1 MTVGGAF
8 ALLAGG
14 PRLRTV
20 PFPAPDKEQ
29 PLFLVIALF
38 ITVTALVVASMQPYN
53 LLGDPWRLRLQRRFR
68 R

>member
-8 ALLAGG
+8 VLLAGG
-14 PRLRTV
+14 PRLGTV
-20 PFPAPDKEQ
+20 PFPAPLKER
-29 PLFLVIALF
+29 PLFLLITLF
-38 ITVTALVVASMQPYN
+38 ITVTALVVASVQPYN